1 MALGQE
7 IGTFELKITS
17 WSHAED
23 RETVAITLDGKA
35 TDFGT
40 VLGTLTGRGAPGA
53 KSGPCSWRSQ
63 AFLED
68 GDVVV
73 GIGEGTWMES
83 GNHQWRIRLTISIDD
98 GRFVAVD
105 GTLSLA
111 GRSFNGKILDW
122 S

>member
-7 IGTFELKITS
+7 IGTFEFNVTS
-17 WSHAED
+17 WSQAED
-23 RETVAITLDGKA
+23 GGSVAITLDGTA

-40 VLGTLTGRGAPGA
+40 VLATLTGQIGPGA
-53 KSGPCSWRSQ
+53 KSGKGSWRSQ
-63 AFLED
+63 AFLEG
-68 GDVVV
+68 GDVVQ
-73 GIGEGTWMES
+73 GIGEGTWIES
-83 GNHQWRIRLTISIDD
+83 GNHQWRIRMIVAVSDD
-98 GRFVAVD
+98 RFVAVD